1 MGFGSRLPNSN
12 DSPRPAKNRW
22 GAQPGE
28 ALDDTALLLNG
39 LAGRCAKCRR
49 VTKKGH
55 LVQSG
60 DQKLCPDCR
69 D

>member
-1 MGFGSRLPNSN
+1 MGFCSRLPNSN
-12 DSPRPAKNRW
+12 DPPRPAKSRW

-28 ALDDTALLLNG
+28 LMDDVALLLSG
-39 LAGRCAKCRR
+39 LATRCAKCRR
-49 VTKKGH
+49 VTKNGH